1 MDTRQFR
8 TLIVILVV
16 LVVALLNPLYRHSK
30 KMDIITLGL
39 DLKGGADILLRAAPP
54 AGQQVTSDQMAGA
67 IEVVRRRIDPNGVRE
82 LILQQVG
89 PDRITLQ
96 VPGVKDK
103 AEKPED
109 LTVEKIVKLLGSTAL
124 LEFIDV
130 GATAIPDGTDT
141 TNSTYPIVIKG
152 DDLAKADV
160 QFNLGRPVV
169 SFQLK
174 TAAAD
179 KFGSFT
185 GEHVNQF
192 MAIVL
197 DKKVISC
204 PVIKNAIWGGS
215 GQIEGNFTIDDASM
229 LARELNAGRLPVPLE
244 ILETRVV
251 GPTLGIESIKYSVRA
266 GLWGFLLVLAFMLL
280 IYKLP
285 GFVADIALAL
295 YVVFVL
301 GYLSLFNATL
311 TLPGIAGFILSIG
324 MAVDTNVIIF
334 ERLKEEIA
342 WGKTLHAA
350 LESAYAR
357 AFVAVFDSHMT
368 TIIGGAVLYFYGT
381 GPVKGFAVTL
391 LLGVAISLF
400 SAVTVTRFIL
410 NTFATYYRNIR
421 LYV

>member
-1 MDTRQFR
+1 MDTRQFK

-16 LVVALLNPLYRHSK
+16 LALAVVNPLYRNSK

-54 AGQQVTSDQMAGA
+54 EGQKVTQDQMTGA

-82 LILQQVG
+82 LLLQQVG

-130 GATAIPDGTDT
+130 GAASIPDGTDT
-141 TNSTYPIVIKG
+141 TKSTYPVVIKG

-160 QFNLGRPVV
+160 QFNIGRPVV
-169 SFQLK
+169 AFQLK
-174 TAAAD
+174 KDAAD
-179 KFGSFT
+179 KFGTFT
-185 GEHVNQF
+185 SEHVNQY

-204 PVIKNAIWGGS
+204 PVIRNAIWGGS
-215 GQIEGNFTIDDASM
+215 GEIEGNFTIDDASM
-229 LARELNAGRLPVPLE
+229 LSRELNAGRLPVPLE

-251 GPTLGIESIKYSVRA
+251 GPTLGKESIKYSIRA

-295 YVVFVL
+295 YIVFVL

-350 LESAYAR
+350 MESAFAR

-368 TIIGGAVLYFYGT
+368 TIVGGAVLYFYGT

-410 NTFATYYRNIR
+410 STFATYYKNIR